1 MSSTCYR
8 ILSNPKIFD
17 ERKVPFAHLLY
28 EIYLLNTTACIYGL
42 AADSYVNEE
51 INSLLDCIVACF
63 GNMWMYVLIVWLF

>member
-8 ILSNPKIFD
+8 ILTNPKISD

-28 EIYLLNTTACIYGL
+28 VIYLLNATVCIYGL

-51 INSLLDCIVACF
+51 INSLLNCIAACF
-63 GNMWMYVLIVWLF
+63 GNMWMYVLIV